1 MADDANVEVRS
12 DNGADRAEGGTGG
25 ALGGSPRHAGRTAR
39 AEAPNTLWYKNA
51 VIYQLHV
58 RSFCDSTSDGVGDFN
73 GLISKLDYLADLG
86 VTAIWLLP
94 FYPSPL
100 RDDGYDIA
108 DFTSVNPSYGTMA
121 DVRRFI
127 EECHRRKLRVI
138 TELVVNHTSDQHPW
152 FQRARRAPK
161 GSPERDVYVWSDTP
175 DKYSGTRIIFKDFET
190 SNWAWDPVAHQYYWH
205 RFYSHQPDL
214 NFDNPAVQE
223 AVLKTCSFWMDLGVD
238 GMRLDAIPYLFE
250 REGTSCENLPETH
263 AFLKKLRKHVDTNY
277 PGRMLLAE
285 ANQWPE
291 DAVAYFGS
299 GDECHMSFHFP
310 LMPRLF
316 MSLRMEDR
324 YPIIDI
330 LDQTPALPPTCQW
343 AVFLRNHDELTL
355 EMVTDEERDYMYRVY
370 ASDVE
375 ARINLGIRRRLAPL
389 LSNNR
394 RKMELMNGLLFSM
407 PGTPIVYYG
416 DEIGMGDNVHLGDR
430 DGVRTPMQWSA
441 DRNAGFSRAN
451 PQRLFLP
458 AIIDPEYHYE
468 TVNVESQQGNPSSML
483 WWMKRLIALRKR
495 YPVFGRGEMR
505 FVQPDNPRVIA
516 YIRRDEQSTV
526 LVVANLS
533 RFVQPFSVALA
544 EFEGLQPVEM
554 FGRIK
559 FPVIGRD
566 PYFMSLGPHG
576 FCWFELVKTQASG
589 ATGEQAM
596 ELPEIA
602 VSGAAEKVLLSDSLP
617 RDLEP
622 LLPSLLPQKRW
633 FASKSRTLRAVR
645 ITEKIGLFGGG
656 FPEGSASIML
666 ARCEFGSGEPEN
678 YALTLAIKPT
688 PADGPSAAAIAR
700 IRGAGEA
707 QHELIDGMSDGQF
720 ARSLLRI
727 AMTEQSIGSDSLQL
741 AGARF
746 ANPTTAAELDELP
759 VRIPALQ
766 QSNTTVFFGEKYA
779 LKMYR
784 RVQEGENPE
793 FEIGRH
799 LTGRIGFGGVAPLAG
814 AVELADGVGKKR
826 TLALVFNF
834 VASEGD
840 AWQWILGRVEQFMER
855 AAATGSE
862 AARLF
867 VLPPEDPF
875 EAAIPPAAL
884 AELLAEPLQGARL
897 LGERTAQM
905 HAALADDRGDPAFT
919 PEPFTSMYQRS
930 LFQTMRNTI
939 RSGLAELQLAI
950 PSLNPRVADMAREV
964 AGSGDRLLAYAQDL
978 GKSALGGS
986 RIRVH
991 GDYHLGQVLWTGRD
1005 FVVIDFEGD
1014 STRSIGERRLKRS
1027 PLSDVAGMIRSFD
1040 YAARAGWKKQVDVVS
1055 GGETAQAGLNRAA
1068 EAWSAWMSRAFTVAY
1083 ASELDRTRPGLLGA
1097 DGASRKLLLRVWLIE
1112 RVVHEIVHE
1121 LNWRRDRLEIP
1132 LRAVRQLLAPSL
1144 VAGGVKADG
1153 VVPGSGSVA

>member
-1 MADDANVEVRS
+1 MGRTVSKTRVDSLA
-12 DNGADRAEGGTGG
+12 
-25 ALGGSPRHAGRTAR
+25 GSPRRRSRAAS
-39 AEAPNTLWYKNA
+39 AEASDMLWYKNA

-58 RSFCDSTSDGVGDFN
+58 RSFCDSTSDGIGDFN

-108 DFTSVNPSYGTMA
+108 DFTSVNPSYGAMA

-161 GSPERDVYVWSDTP
+161 GSPERNFYVWSDTP

-238 GMRLDAIPYLFE
+238 GMRLDAIPYLYE

-263 AFLKKLRKHVDTNY
+263 AFLKKLRKHVDTHH

-291 DAVAYFGS
+291 DAVAYFGT

-394 RKMELMNGLLFSM
+394 RKIELMNGLLFSM

-505 FVQPDNPRVIA
+505 FVQPDNPRVLA
-516 YIRRDEQSTV
+516 YIRKDEQSTV

-559 FPVIGRD
+559 FPVIGKD
-566 PYFMSLGPHG
+566 PFFMSLGPHG
-576 FCWFELVKTQASG
+576 FCWFELVKTQASAAAG
-589 ATGEQAM
+589 DQAPD
-596 ELPEIA
+596 LREIA
-602 VSGAAEKVLLSDSLP
+602 VSGAAEKALLSDSLP
-617 RDLEP
+617 RDLEQ
-622 LLPSLLPQKRW
+622 LLPSLLQQKRW
-633 FASKSRTLRAVR
+633 FASKARTLRGVR
-645 ITEKIGLFGGG
+645 ITDKLLLPVGGL
-656 FPEGSASIML
+656 PKGSASIML
-666 ARCEFGSGEPEN
+666 AKCEFSSGEPES
-678 YALTLAIKPT
+678 YAIPLAIKPT
-688 PADGPSAAAIAR
+688 PADGSSPAAIAR
-700 IRGAGEA
+700 IRSGGEM
-707 QHELIDGMSDGQF
+707 QHELIDGMTEVQF
-720 ARSLLRI
+720 ARTLLRV
-727 AMTEQSIGSDSLQL
+727 AMGEQRVGSDGVRLLGTRIEKSVSAQ
-741 AGARF
+741 
-746 ANPTTAAELDELP
+746 ELDELP
-759 VRIPALQ
+759 VRMPKLE
-766 QSNTTVFFGEKYA
+766 QSNTTVFFGDKYM

-793 FEIGRH
+793 LEIGRH
-799 LTGRIGFGGVAPLAG
+799 LTGKVGFGGVAPLAG
-814 AVELADGVGKKR
+814 AVELADTAGKKR
-826 TLALVFNF
+826 TLAVVFNLI
-834 VASEGD
+834 ASEGD

-855 AAATGSE
+855 AAATASD
-862 AARLF
+862 ADRLF
-867 VLPPEDPF
+867 VLPPDDPF
-875 EAAIPPAAL
+875 EPAIPPAAL

-919 PEPFTSMYQRS
+919 PEPFTLMYQRS
-930 LFQTMRNTI
+930 LFQSMRNTI
-939 RSGLAELQLAI
+939 RNGLAELQRAI
-950 PSLNPRVADMAREV
+950 PSGNPRVAELAREI
-964 AGSGDRLLAYAQDL
+964 AGSGERLLAFVQGL
-978 GKSALGGS
+978 GKSTLSGS

-1005 FVVIDFEGD
+1005 FVIIDFEGEPM
-1014 STRSIGERRLKRS
+1014 RSIGERRLKRS
-1027 PLSDVAGMIRSFD
+1027 PLRDVAGMIRSFD

-1055 GGETAQAGLNRAA
+1055 GGEAAQASLDRAA
-1068 EAWSAWMSRAFTVAY
+1068 AAWSAWMSRVFTAAY
-1083 ASELDRTRPGLLGA
+1083 AAEVDRTCPGLLGS
-1097 DGASRKLLLRVWLIE
+1097 DPASRRLLLNVWLIE
-1112 RVVHEIVHE
+1112 KAMYEITYE
-1121 LNWRRDRLEIP
+1121 LNSRPDWLEIP
-1132 LRAVRQLLAPSL
+1132 LRAVRQLLEPKSASGGATPST
-1144 VAGGVKADG
+1144 GGA
-1153 VVPGSGSVA
+1153 A